1 MGTLDDV
8 ATLTALRSALDHVRA
23 NLAGPGSDGV
33 TVQQFCG
40 HADDELARLRD
51 ELLSRQYR
59 PRPARQFRIAKPGGG
74 HRVLALSSVRDRVV
88 QHALATALSS
98 HFDSALHPSAF
109 AWRRGRSTRDALL
122 AVDRALSDGRQWV
135 FRGDIEEFFDRIP
148 PSLLLRALQD
158 LTADGDLVALIETLL
173 SAGALLGGQIL
184 DPTLGT
190 AQGSPISPFLANL
203 YLLPFDEAV
212 AGAGMPMVRYGDDL
226 CIPALSREEAERA
239 RRLTVDSLHRLRLSL
254 NPKKVEVRHRGE
266 GFVFLGY
273 QFDGSGRR
281 SGDKARRSLRERLE
295 ALLAEPADDAA
306 LEHLLRGWAAYYG
319 SFAGVDLPD
328 AVRERAEALTM
339 VSAQARQLGDLTGA
353 TKTRTGGAAIDAST
367 AVAPAEPVAAQTP
380 TRWQT
385 AALRLSGAMGTG
397 DGAAVRESTRRELEL
412 SKQDA
417 PAVLDALARF
427 DGNALAELLA
437 GLGRFG
443 DADDAATVTRP
454 PSTVPSKARSSGVPV
469 IAEDS
474 GEPPR
479 FSPQSGDAERLLDLF
494 GGAEHAFLR
503 DIKVGDRVERQR
515 MMTAPTAEHARAHLV
530 GTWWLGVYPLR
541 GNNTVRF
548 GAVRVVVPNKDRRG
562 AAMPAAIVDDARRVA
577 AAVRA
582 LGLSPVLS
590 IEPGRSL
597 MVWVL
602 FQEAVTAARGRTLLS
617 LILHRAGDPPAGVIR
632 ELLPAQDTA
641 KPDKPGTG
649 VLLPLGLD
657 PRTGE
662 RAWFFDDQMLP
673 VIDACAWLRG
683 LRPDPADK
691 VAEAVGVQKS
701 RLPVLTSA
709 TTKAPLPAA
718 RTTGTEAQAKAPGD
732 DAGPRPT
739 GVATG
744 AGAVFHDLPR
754 AAEVL
759 TGCAVLRHFVDQAVR
774 GGGLSTS
781 ERYLTAEILGR
792 LGQEAVPALDAVFRH
807 LEDWRPGM
815 GARFSQRL
823 YPHPTSCG
831 RIRQR
836 LPELTSRVGCD
847 CRFRVP
853 PGAYP
858 TPVLHAM
865 GAADVPGMELRVK
878 EAAARGGIARAAIES
893 MNEGRR
899 ELGAKASALCT
910 RLTDLRRQQK
920 ALAKTLEAV
929 EHELDVVMD
938 EAGDTPLDTPSGAL
952 RRVNE
957 QGVRR
962 FVLDV

>member
-1 MGTLDDV
+1 
-8 ATLTALRSALDHVRA
+8 
-23 NLAGPGSDGV
+23 
-33 TVQQFCG
+33 
-40 HADDELARLRD
+40 
-51 ELLSRQYR
+51 
-59 PRPARQFRIAKPGGG
+59 
-74 HRVLALSSVRDRVV
+74 
-88 QHALATALSS
+88 
-98 HFDSALHPSAF
+98 
-109 AWRRGRSTRDALL
+109 
-122 AVDRALSDGRQWV
+122 
-135 FRGDIEEFFDRIP
+135 
-148 PSLLLRALQD
+148 
-158 LTADGDLVALIETLL
+158 
-173 SAGALLGGQIL
+173 
-184 DPTLGT
+184 
-190 AQGSPISPFLANL
+190 
-203 YLLPFDEAV
+203 
-212 AGAGMPMVRYGDDL
+212 MVRYGDDL
-226 CIPALSREEAERA
+226 CIPTLSREEAERA
-239 RRLTVDSLHRLRLSL
+239 RRLAVDTLHRLRLAL

-273 QFDGSGRR
+273 QFDASGRR

-295 ALLAEPADDAA
+295 ALLAEPSDDAA

-319 SFAGVDLPD
+319 SFAGVDLPE
-328 AVRERAEALTM
+328 AVRERAEALTL
-339 VSAQARQLGDLTGA
+339 VSAQARQLSDLTGPAKARPAGVA
-353 TKTRTGGAAIDAST
+353 TPAST
-367 AVAPAEPVAAQTP
+367 DATAPGPATAPP
-380 TRWQT
+380 SRWLA
-385 AALRLSGAMGTG
+385 AALKLSGATGTG
-397 DGAAVRESTRRELEL
+397 DEVAARESVRRELAL

-427 DGNALAELLA
+427 DGVGLAEQLA
-437 GLGRFG
+437 ALGRFG
-443 DADDAATVTRP
+443 DADDAVAVSRP
-454 PSTVPSKARSSGVPV
+454 PSTVPSMARSSGVPV
-469 IAEDS
+469 VTEDS

-515 MMTAPTAEHARAHLV
+515 LMTAPSAEHARAHLV

-548 GAVRVVVPNKDRRG
+548 GAVRVVVPNKDRKG
-562 AAMPAAIVDDARRVA
+562 AAVPAAVVDDARRVA

-582 LGLSPVLS
+582 HGLSPVLS
-590 IEPGRSL
+590 VEPGRSL

-602 FQEAVTAARGRTLLS
+602 FQEAVTAARCRTLLS
-617 LILHRAGDPPAGVIR
+617 LVLHRAGEPPAGVIR
-632 ELLPAQDTA
+632 EMLPAQDTA

-662 RAWFFDDQMLP
+662 RAWFFDEQMLP

-691 VAEAVGVQKS
+691 VAQAVGVQKT

-709 TTKAPLPAA
+709 TTKAPASAVSAAAAGDGARDPKEAA
-718 RTTGTEAQAKAPGD
+718 R
-732 DAGPRPT
+732 PRPE
-739 GVATG
+739 G
-744 AGAVFHDLPR
+744 AGAVFHELPR
-754 AAEVL
+754 AGEVL
-759 TGCAVLRHFVDQAVR
+759 TGCAVLRHYVEQAVQ
-774 GGGLSTS
+774 GAGLSTS

-899 ELGAKASALCT
+899 ELGAKAAALCT
-910 RLTDLRRQQK
+910 RLTDLRRQQR
-920 ALAKTLEAV
+920 ALAKTVETV
-929 EHELDVVMD
+929 EHELDAVMD
-938 EAGDTPLDTPSGAL
+938 EAGDTPLDTPSGTL
-952 RRVNE
+952 RRVSE
-957 QGVRR
+957 QGARR